1 MKTFELDLNPNEW
14 LEILHGG
21 HFLAF
26 DLVASA
32 TVQALFTEGTGTPL
46 ASIQGNDVASWGED
60 WDFSATNM
68 VLGGQCIWVK
78 GAGIIRGIR

>member
-1 MKTFELDLNPNEW
+1 VKTFELDLNPNEW
-14 LEILHGG
+14 LEVLKGG

-32 TVQALFTEGTGTPL
+32 TVQMLFTEGTATP
-46 ASIQGNDVASWGED
+46 APSTKGNDVSSWGEN

-68 VLGGQCIWVK
+68 VLGEQCIWVK